1 MEIIL
6 SISSS
11 WPFLWR
17 RAIVEVGAVENMTVY
32 ICLLL
37 DVYFCGACLSC
48 CSGWAL
54 PLIPSHEVIDV
65 CSHIFSAHSE
75 FNYLMPLKRS
85 QSAVLVY
92 RKELD
97 TPALLPVARTRWQ
110 CSYLGHF
117 IAISVQWEKV
127 EMVYLSSDRYEIQN
141 VLNVFFFLFF
151 FFFIYLF

>member
-1 MEIIL
+1 
-6 SISSS
+6 
-11 WPFLWR
+11 
-17 RAIVEVGAVENMTVY
+17 
-32 ICLLL
+32 
-37 DVYFCGACLSC
+37 
-48 CSGWAL
+48 
-54 PLIPSHEVIDV
+54 
-65 CSHIFSAHSE
+65 
-75 FNYLMPLKRS
+75 MPLKRS

-151 FFFIYLF
+151 SFFLFTYFKTSKSILFYSLVLSHLCVVRNEVSLCAVFAQNPR